1 MPISGSNF
9 TFTVAFSTADFTSG
23 LLTYTSTTPYL
34 ATYGITPSNVTETIR
49 VYSPA
54 DQWGTPF
61 GSASIN
67 IGTTT
72 TTQFALPKSGGVVIQ
87 GQYLVVVTAV
97 VVGGVDPGTYTTP
110 DMPSL
115 YHDFCPG
122 SLVLDVS
129 AETNCVC
136 AELVVTDN
144 TSYTGWTQGATVM
157 NLIGPIIT
165 GTSPIYTI
173 TTAGPTVGTS
183 GQDLYDSTYTWN
195 ISKTLA
201 NGNTTLV
208 LTARG
213 NVTPDCAD
221 FCHMLC
227 ALKKADALVTTDAA
241 SRAKLPSLML
251 AWSKFNLAYDS
262 QRCNPANV
270 TPFMDQFWDQMLVF
284 GINPDCTDCE
294 PCSSTGGIIHPLC
307 GSGGTSTL
315 TLSNTSPTWFTITQV
330 GNNATI
336 GPSPQAIAYLAS
348 IRTYSV
354 TSNDGSVDITTTSVP
369 GSATTPPSTEYDV
382 SAAVTNQMS
391 FFYTENFLAN
401 TASITN
407 LTRRGNIWKT
417 PSVNPTISTAMIA
430 WLSVMRISDLFNV
443 AQAFKVDVR
452 FISQQATKALDPP
465 TLHINK
471 LIEVQVANAPST
483 GTALSFDLMFFDV
496 AGTDPFYRD
505 IPIGYNNLGA
515 YLESMTLQI
524 TIYQ

>member
-1 MPISGSNF
+1 MPISGSLL

-97 VVGGVDPGTYTTP
+97 VTGGVTPGTYTTP
-110 DMPSL
+110 DMLSL

-122 SLVLDVS
+122 SLVLAVS

-195 ISKTLA
+195 ISKTLT

-262 QRCNPANV
+262 QRCNPAYV

-284 GINPDCTDCE
+284 GIKPDCDDCA

-307 GSGGTSTL
+307 GSGGSSTI
-315 TLSNTSPTWFTITQV
+315 TLSNTSPTWFVVNQV
-330 GNNATI
+330 GNAATI
-336 GPSPQAIAYLAS
+336 GPSPQAIDYLAS

-354 TSNDGSVDITTTSVP
+354 TSNDGSVGITPTLVP
-369 GSATTPPSTEYDV
+369 GSATTPPSTSYDL
-382 SAAVTNQMS
+382 SAEVVNQMS
-391 FFYTENFLAN
+391 FFYTENFLAG
-401 TASITN
+401 TAAITN
-407 LTRRGNIWKT
+407 LTRKGGIWKF
-417 PSVNPTISTAMIA
+417 PYVNPTVSPAMVT
-430 WLSVMRISDLFNV
+430 WLSVMEVSNLFNV
-443 AQAFKVDVR
+443 PQDFKVDVR
-452 FISQQATKALDPP
+452 IVSQSAIKALSPQTGLNSVIAVELADLP
-465 TLHINK
+465 T
-471 LIEVQVANAPST
+471 T
-483 GTALSFDLMFFDV
+483 GTGSDFSLQFFDV